1 VLVPD
6 EAKEPDASS
15 NVIDAGALSM
25 VVAVRGNYQNME
37 SSESAG
43 LSQRFFTGVPPLNR
57 LVTPCYICI
66 AGVRC
71 VQFFFLERGAA
82 GC

>member
-1 VLVPD
+1 MLVPD

-15 NVIDAGALSM
+15 NVIDVGALSM

-43 LSQRFFTGVPPLNR
+43 LS
-57 LVTPCYICI
+57 
-66 AGVRC
+66 
-71 VQFFFLERGAA
+71 
-82 GC
+82 